1 MCMDL
6 ILIRHLKPLL
16 AAGICYGAS
25 DVPASLDVA
34 NLRLPDEFPVAGT
47 IWTSPLSRCLNLAM
61 KLQLTSGLELV
72 VDKRLTELDFG
83 VWEMQEWDAIGP
95 VLLDAWIASGYSDLH
110 QGESLIQFDSRIFDW
125 YTDLDRSM
133 NHVVVTHA
141 GVIRSIHRQLLGLT
155 LSQSLSLPVPFG
167 SGLKITLV

>member
-6 ILIRHLKPLL
+6 VLIRHLKPVGL
-16 AAGICYGAS
+16 AGICYGKTDVLAS
-25 DVPASLDVA
+25 DDIAQLTIPFELTTVGA
-34 NLRLPDEFPVAGT
+34 
-47 IWTSPLSRCLNLAM
+47 IWTSPLRRCFDLATRLQSKYGYELN
-61 KLQLTSGLELV
+61 
-72 VDKRLTELDFG
+72 VDEQISELDFG
-83 VWEMQEWDAIGP
+83 NWEMQAWDAIGP
-95 VLLDAWIASGYSDLH
+95 SLLDDWIASGFAALH
-110 QGESLIQFDSRIFDW
+110 NGESLIQFDSRIFDW